1 MILTTGCSFTY
12 GEELDAPTND
22 AYPRLLANHLQMSL
36 MNEGMMGASND
47 YIFRKTVQCC
57 KYYRPSHVVVQWSET
72 NRIELH
78 ANLPVN
84 TPGRYKDYTGPLQT
98 NIRWTNHGVDFIDQ
112 YYKNWWDEKFA
123 FDKWIWQ
130 VIALQGFLESQGVEY
145 VMFNAFG
152 NQELI
157 QKYYPEDDQFIDKN
171 RFLGWP
177 HEGFVEWVYGTPTKL
192 KGHPG
197 EEAHRIVADK
207 LYEYFRT

>member
-12 GEELDAPTND
+12 GEELDFPAEQ
-22 AYPRLLANHLQMSL
+22 AYPHLLGEMMEMEVINA
-36 MNEGMMGASND
+36 GAMGASNE
-47 YIFRKTVQCC
+47 YIARTTMENVM
-57 KYYRPSHVVVQWSET
+57 KYSPEIVVVQWSET

-84 TPGRYKDYTGPLQT
+84 TPGRYNNYTGPLQT
-98 NIRWTNHGVDFIDQ
+98 NIRWTGQGVDFIDQ
-112 YYKNWWDEKFA
+112 YYKNWWDEEFA
-123 FDKWIWQ
+123 FYKWLWQ
-130 VIALQGFLESQGVEY
+130 VIGLQNFLENNYVEY

-157 QKYYPEDDQFIDKN
+157 QKYDMIEYMYINQD

-177 HEGFVEWVYGTPTKL
+177 DEGFVEWVYGTPTKP

-197 EEAHRIVADK
+197 EKAHQIVAEK
-207 LYEYFRT
+207 LCQFLG